1 LPFTEAARR
10 IFLNS
15 SGACPVKST
24 DAARGAR
31 FRVSKG
37 KQVKKV
43 FLFIFE
49 GLGTSELLLIL
60 IVALVIFGPRKL
72 PQLSRSLGKS
82 LADFKRASEDF
93 KQTWEKEVEREG
105 IFKEARTGEAMLP
118 AEDRSILGE
127 PGDRTHALL
136 EASEDAHAPL
146 SPDASSTLPSTPDTD
161 AAVAR
166 NATITVRDAPEVSPT
181 RKRDWL

>member
-1 LPFTEAARR
+1 
-10 IFLNS
+10 
-15 SGACPVKST
+15 
-24 DAARGAR
+24 
-31 FRVSKG
+31 
-37 KQVKKV
+37 V

-49 GLGTSELLLIL
+49 GLGTNELILIL

-105 IFKEARTGEAMLP
+105 IFKEALTGEAMLP
-118 AEDRSILGE
+118 REEDRSILGE
-127 PGDRTHALL
+127 NRDRTHALL
-136 EASEDAHAPL
+136 EASEDGKPL
-146 SPDASSTLPSTPDTD
+146 APDASSTQPSMTPLTD
-161 AAVAR
+161 ATVAR
-166 NATITVRDAPEVSPT
+166 NRPTITAVGDAPEVSPT